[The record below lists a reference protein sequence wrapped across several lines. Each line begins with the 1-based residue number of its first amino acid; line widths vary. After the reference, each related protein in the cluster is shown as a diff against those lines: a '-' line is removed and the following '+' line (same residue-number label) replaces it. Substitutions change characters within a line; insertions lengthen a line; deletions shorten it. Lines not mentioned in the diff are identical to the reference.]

1 MSDLV
6 YRGPVTGLSYSPD
19 YAKLAS
25 EIKANELVK
34 LIPVDNDFDP
44 HAVGI
49 FYKGKRIGWIPKE
62 KSNEVKSELSK
73 ARVNDKKVVARIIN
87 YDPCADFN
95 KKLYILVAAEEQAPP
110 IEKHKPA
117 ANIDQCVEV
126 ICSTPSSFQNDPL
139 FNCASDF
146 LASLTNE
153 KEQTMTSSIVNKNV
167 SLAGSA
173 AMLEAGS
180 LANKAIT
187 KLVSKKAPVM
197 VRGYVDTPLGRLVTA
212 NLAQL
217 ALQQFRPGDVRLQ
230 KLTDAMILTAY
241 QELISTIDLDSMLD
255 QLLDDKQV
263 KKALD
268 KVSKD

>member
-110 IEKHKPA
+110 IEEYKPA
-117 ANIDQCVEV
+117 ANVGQCQEV
-126 ICSTPSSFQNDPL
+126 ICSTVQPEN
-139 FNCASDF
+139 AT
-146 LASLTNE
+146 ATK
-153 KEQTMTSSIVNKNV
+153 KEQTMTSSIVSKNV

-187 KLVSKKAPVM
+187 KLVSKKAPVL

-217 ALQQFRPGDVRLQ
+217 ALQQFRPDDARLQ

-263 KKALD
+263 KKALE